1 MCKLRVDFLYAS
13 SAADMNTF
21 CHPRSSSEKH
31 AEEVECPISSIYR
44 LTSLSGEEYLIAAC
58 LNIEDCMT
66 RLAYISHGKK

>member
-21 CHPRSSSEKH
+21 CYPRSSSEKH

-44 LTSLSGEEYLIAAC
+44 LIA
-58 LNIEDCMT
+58 L
-66 RLAYISHGKK
+66 